1 MTYFYV
7 NFVPMKRSRNIFY
20 LDDDTDDLDYFKEG
34 AERLGHH
41 VTLYSKGQELIQDL
55 KVQKSLPDIIFLD
68 VHMPILD
75 GKEILILL
83 KNTPA
88 FKSIPV
94 VMISGAYPKKL
105 VKYLLD
111 NGANHLMKKPTANM
125 QFALQEALD
134 EIFLSKSK

>member
-1 MTYFYV
+1 
-7 NFVPMKRSRNIFY
+7 MKKFKKISY
-20 LDDDTDDLDYFKEG
+20 LDDDNDDLDYFKEG
-34 AERLGHH
+34 AENLGHH

-55 KVQKSLPDIIFLD
+55 KTQSNIPDIIFLD

-75 GKEILILL
+75 GKEILSLL
-83 KNTPA
+83 KNSTE
-88 FKSIPV
+88 FQSIPV

-125 QFALQEALD
+125 QFAVEEALK
-134 EIFLSKSK
+134 EIFV